1 MLLSVEMTKRE
12 ALKPLIPFPL
22 RCRNDKG
29 MERRDRQRDK
39 KKEKKAIEVTRHRSL
54 GGQIIM
60 GRREIKCYLCEIKRQ
75 RDRDMVESIRL

>member
-29 MERRDRQRDK
+29 MGRRDRQRDMR
-39 KKEKKAIEVTRHRSL
+39 EE
-54 GGQIIM
+54 
-60 GRREIKCYLCEIKRQ
+60 RRQ
-75 RDRDMVESIRL
+75 